1 MTALRAVFPFAAYMN
16 IGYDCLPVSFNIEK
30 VSDIY
35 VSDTS
40 DVCEYPT
47 ILRLEHQKN
56 SEDNGRLFAS
66 FEKWNDTYPV
76 YESCDDAQSWHF
88 ISSVK
93 DELNPNYINE
103 WMPFLYELPADIG
116 DFEKGTIILAATSI
130 YGGGVTDS
138 TITLYSSDDLGR
150 NFSAFCNVDKAGGIE
165 WGVWEPYLI
174 YEEETGRLFCF
185 YSDDSDPHHSQKLVY
200 KYTTDMIHWSKKKE
214 CVACK
219 DVYLRPGMVSVVK
232 MGSGEYFMVYEM
244 VGLDGQP
251 IYCKK
256 SRSLDDWGDVS
267 DYGRKVSSAGK
278 ALGSSPY
285 AAWTPSG
292 GACGTLIV
300 TAHHHSDGRSR
311 TGTDMFLSFDYGKT
325 FVPVDNPIPYSSDV
339 DRCGYSPSLFVS
351 SDDGAVYYV
360 NNPSHDSGSYKIT
373 MAEIVISDK

>member
-1 MTALRAVFPFAAYMN
+1 
-16 IGYDCLPVSFNIEK
+16 
-30 VSDIY
+30 
-35 VSDTS
+35 
-40 DVCEYPT
+40 
-47 ILRLEHQKN
+47 
-56 SEDNGRLFAS
+56 
-66 FEKWNDTYPV
+66 
-76 YESCDDAQSWHF
+76 
-88 ISSVK
+88 
-93 DELNPNYINE
+93 
-103 WMPFLYELPADIG
+103 
-116 DFEKGTIILAATSI
+116 
-130 YGGGVTDS
+130 
-138 TITLYSSDDLGR
+138 
-150 NFSAFCNVDKAGGIE
+150 
-165 WGVWEPYLI
+165 
-174 YEEETGRLFCF
+174 
-185 YSDDSDPHHSQKLVY
+185 
-200 KYTTDMIHWSKKKE
+200 MIHWSKKKE

-267 DYGRKVSSAGK
+267 DYGRKVSAAGK
-278 ALGSSPY
+278 TLGSSPY
-285 AAWTPSG
+285 AVWTPSG
-292 GACGTLIV
+292 GEFGTLIV
-300 TAHHHSDGRSR
+300 TAHHHVEGKSK